1 MLNIPNDYR
10 REFTLPFSDAVNVA
24 VLAANTA
31 EIIPIPTGAK
41 FVLLTGTV
49 NFYVDPTIAAIVPAA
64 DDVAG
69 TAPELV
75 LSTVPVLR
83 SLSGVNATGLSVISA
98 SICIVTAAFYS

>member
-1 MLNIPNDYR
+1 MLNVPNSLR
-10 REFTLPFSDAVNVA
+10 HEFCLPFSDAVNAV

-31 EIIPIPTGAK
+31 ETIPIPTGAK

-49 NFYVDPTIAAIVPAA
+49 NFYADPTTTAVVAIDTVN
-64 DDVAG
+64 G

-75 LSTVPVLR
+75 LANVPVLR
-83 SLSGVNATGLSVISA
+83 SLEGVVAGGISVISA

>member
-10 REFTLPFSDAVNVA
+10 REFTLPFSDAVNAV

-31 EIIPIPTGAK
+31 ETIPIPTGAK

-49 NFYVDPTIAAIVPAA
+49 NFYADPIGTAVVAVDTTN
-64 DDVAG
+64 G

-83 SLSGVNATGLSVISA
+83 SLEGVVAGGISVISA

>member
-1 MLNIPNDYR
+1 MLSIPNDYR
-10 REFTLPFSDAVNVA
+10 REFTLPFSDAVNAV

-31 EIIPIPTGAK
+31 ELIPIPSGAK

-49 NFYVDPTIAAIVPAA
+49 NFYADPTTTATVPADTTDGSA
-64 DDVAG
+64 S
-69 TAPELV
+69 ELA

-83 SLSGVNATGLSVISA
+83 SLVGVNATGLSVISA